1 MYFCMYSATDCI
13 FICKKVN
20 NNNNNNMHTKWI
32 LLPNLEQIAVLVEIE
47 EIKENQN

>member
-1 MYFCMYSATDCI
+1 MYFCMYSAIDCI
-13 FICKKVN
+13 FICKKV
-20 NNNNNNMHTKWI
+20 NNNNNMHTKWI